1 MTINTKT
8 RDVIVPK
15 DLASRWELIVQ
26 EVSKRL
32 FEQRKLL
39 KTAIGYRPYKGLPVS
54 EEEAYSRY
62 VQVRADPQLLTEL
75 LASNLKV
82 QPDGSS
88 LLPRKLIE
96 RMSKFEDRYK
106 KGTATVV
113 EEPEAQPSPLGE
125 EII

>member
-1 MTINTKT
+1 MINSKSPNS
-8 RDVIVPK
+8 IIPK

-54 EEEAYSRY
+54 EEEAYSRS
-62 VQVRADPQLLTEL
+62 VQIRADPQLLTEL

-96 RMSKFEDRYK
+96 RMSKFEARFK
-106 KGTATVV
+106 RGTATVV
-113 EEPEAQPSPLGE
+113 GEPKVQLFPQGE
-125 EII
+125 EMI